1 MEKSPSLPEPSSSS
15 TVRKEPL
22 RDFPEEVREAFRRL
36 RETGDPAAADTVV
49 LAIVAEHM
57 PRKGVP
63 ISDQSALV
71 ADLGFDSFAITEMI
85 FFVEELFEVSISNA
99 EILGVSSV
107 ADLREFVRA
116 KLASREPRPE

>member
-1 MEKSPSLPEPSSSS
+1 MEKSPSLPEPSSSN

-22 RDFPEEVREAFRRL
+22 CDFPEEVREAFRRL